1 VTTGRER
8 LLLVDKSAWVR
19 GPDVADVDDGELCLC
34 AVTRLEILFSARS
47 QADYAALR
55 DELSLFRDL
64 AMNAETFAAAEAG
77 QRELAASGRHRIPL
91 PDLLIAACAQQ
102 HAADVLH
109 VDRHFD
115 ALSEVFAFNAVR
127 LASSS

>member
-1 VTTGRER
+1 MSGER

-19 GPDVADVDDGELCLC
+19 GAAAADVDGELCLC

-47 QADYAALR
+47 PEDYDALR
-55 DELSLFRDL
+55 GDLALFRDL
-64 AMNAETFAAAEAG
+64 RMDAETFAGAQSG
-77 QRELAASGRHRIPL
+77 QLELARTGHHRIPL

-102 HAADVLH
+102 HAATVLH

-115 ALSEVFAFNAVR
+115 ALRQVFAFTAVR
-127 LASSS
+127 L